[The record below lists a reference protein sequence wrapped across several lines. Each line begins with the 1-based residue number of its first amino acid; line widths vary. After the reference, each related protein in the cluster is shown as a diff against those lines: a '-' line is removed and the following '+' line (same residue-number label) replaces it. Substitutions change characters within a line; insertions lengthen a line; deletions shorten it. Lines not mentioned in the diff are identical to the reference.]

1 MAADLTAPHPEM
13 ERMETL
19 IAIMEKR
26 VARAAQKRRS
36 ADRDM
41 EEALD
46 DLEAAKARLSDW
58 AKANPEPQ
66 RTIFEAIAEAA

>member
-1 MAADLTAPHPEM
+1 MAVEDHKPDPER

-19 IAIMEKR
+19 IAILEKR

-41 EEALD
+41 DEALD
-46 DLEAAKARLSDW
+46 DLEAAKVRLSDW
-58 AKANPEPQ
+58 VKANPEPQ
-66 RTIFEAIAEAA
+66 RTIFEAIGEAV

>member
-1 MAADLTAPHPEM
+1 MAANQTAPHPEL

-19 IAIMEKR
+19 IAILEKR
-26 VARAAQKRRS
+26 VSRAAQKRRA

-41 EEALD
+41 DEALD

-58 AKANPEPQ
+58 IKANPEPQ

>member
-1 MAADLTAPHPEM
+1 MVAERQKPGPEL

-19 IAIMEKR
+19 VAILEKR

-58 AKANPEPQ
+58 VKANPQPQ
-66 RTIFEAIAEAA
+66 RTIFEAIAEAK

>member
-1 MAADLTAPHPEM
+1 MAAEMSKPNPER

-19 IAIMEKR
+19 IAILEKR

-46 DLEAAKARLSDW
+46 DLEAAKTRLSEW
-58 AKANPEPQ
+58 VKANPEPQ
-66 RTIFEAIAEAA
+66 RTIFEAIAEAV